1 MIQIRKIIQPTY
13 NISQQ
18 EIRHSNTRMVLN
30 MIRDMAPISRV
41 DLARNCSLSV
51 STVSNLV
58 DGLIRDEWVVEKE
71 SVAIS
76 ARGRHAVM
84 LEVNEQRGF
93 VATVE
98 LLSRGYICTVYDIK
112 LHKICGQRIKDTIY
126 NAEHIARTI
135 TGMLVANKI
144 SIEKLLSIHLIFPG
158 IVDQVSGDLISSA
171 AFPDIANLDRHVVIR
186 LREMFPQALVL
197 VSTNGTIIAL
207 EEFVINKTS
216 PTLPLLS
223 LNIDEAIFGG
233 VVMSNPD
240 SNMNFCFPVEIGHS
254 IIDYNGEE
262 CYCGNRGCLE
272 TLCSTPKLFKMLNER
287 AGMKLEYS
295 DLFGSDCNVDAMKTV
310 AKELENK
317 NEEVIKVLKDYTQV
331 LCKGLISNINLLGIQ
346 SVRIGGDIAFLG
358 ETYLE
363 MIKTTFN
370 ELCSPLI
377 NKGRIKFELF
387 LSDYEQIRL
396 AATLMCL
403 DIVFNK

>member
-98 LLSRGYICTVYDIK
+98 LLSRGYICTIYDIK

>member
-13 NISQQ
+13 NTSQQ
-18 EIRHSNTRMVLN
+18 EIRHSNTRMILN
-30 MIRDMAPISRV
+30 MVRDMAPISRV

-58 DGLIRDEWVVEKE
+58 DGLIRDEWVVEKD
-71 SVAIS
+71 SVATS
-76 ARGRHAVM
+76 ARGRHAIM
-84 LEVNEQRGF
+84 LEVNEQRGY

-98 LLSRGYICTVYDIK
+98 LLSRGYICTIYDIK
-112 LHKICGQRIKDTIY
+112 LNKIGGLRIKGTLY
-126 NAEHIARTI
+126 NADHIARTI
-135 TGMLVANKI
+135 KNLLVEHKI
-144 SIEKLLSIHLIFPG
+144 SVEKLLGIHLVFPG
-158 IVDQVSGDLISSA
+158 IVDQVSGELISSA
-171 AFPDIANLDRHVVIR
+171 AFPDIENLDRHVVIR
-186 LREMFPQALVL
+186 LKDIFPQTLVL

-216 PTLPLLS
+216 PALPLLS

-254 IIDYNGEE
+254 IIDYNGEM

-272 TLCSTPKLFKMLNER
+272 TLCSTPKLFEMLNMR
-287 AGMKLEYS
+287 AGLDLEYS
-295 DLFGSDCNVDAMKTV
+295 DLFGADCNVEAMKKV
-310 AKELENK
+310 AAELEAG
-317 NEEVIKVLKDYTQV
+317 NESVIAVLQDYTEV

-346 SVRIGGDIAFLG
+346 SVRIGGDIAILG
-358 ETYLE
+358 EAYLN
-363 MIKTTFN
+363 MIKSVFN
-370 ELCSPLI
+370 GLCSPLI

-387 LSDYEQIRL
+387 LSDYEQLRL